1 MLSAGHKK
9 MVLGKLK
16 SFSYTSTSNKEKK
29 RRNKKKKILEGSEL
43 ITVCVLSIYV
53 DAFRC

>member
-29 RRNKKKKILEGSEL
+29 RRNKKKILEGSEL